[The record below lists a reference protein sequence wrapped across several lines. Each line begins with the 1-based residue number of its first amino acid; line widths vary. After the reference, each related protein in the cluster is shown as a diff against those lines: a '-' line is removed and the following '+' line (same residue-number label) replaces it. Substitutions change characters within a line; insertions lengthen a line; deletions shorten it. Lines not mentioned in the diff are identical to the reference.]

1 MHYFDSHA
9 HLSDLELFPD
19 REAVVK
25 RAFAAGVM
33 RMVNICINPQTLT
46 NGLLLSEQFPSI
58 VNAGATTPHDVEKE
72 GEECFAVF
80 EEAARSGK
88 LVAVG
93 ETGLEYFHKGLD
105 KNVQKQFL
113 IRYLHLA
120 AECKLPVI
128 FHCREAFNDLF
139 EITDAEYPKG
149 APAILHCFTG
159 TLSEAERVIERG
171 WYLSLSGI
179 VTFKKS
185 ELLRRVARFVPL
197 EQLLIETDAPYLAPN
212 SHRGEQNEPAFL
224 PETASCIAAAKGI
237 SLNQV
242 AEATFANAMRVFN
255 L

>member
-1 MHYFDSHA
+1 MPYFDSHA
-9 HLSDLELFPD
+9 HLSDVELFPH

-25 RAFAAGVM
+25 RAFAAGVT
-33 RMVNICINPQTLT
+33 RMVNICTNPQTLT
-46 NGLLLSEQFPSI
+46 DGFLLNEQFPEI

-72 GEECFAVF
+72 GEECFSVF
-80 EEAARSGK
+80 ENAARSGK

-120 AECKLPVI
+120 VECKLPVI

-159 TLSEAERVIERG
+159 TLSEAEKVIERG
-171 WYLSLSGI
+171 WHLSLSGI

-185 ELLRRVARFVPL
+185 ELLRRVARWAPL
-197 EQLLIETDAPYLAPN
+197 DQLLIETDAPFLAPHT
-212 SHRGEQNEPAFL
+212 HRGEQNEPAFL
-224 PETASCIAAAKGI
+224 PETAAVIVAAKGI
-237 SLNQV
+237 SLNEV
-242 AEATFANAMRVFN
+242 AEATFKNAARLFR